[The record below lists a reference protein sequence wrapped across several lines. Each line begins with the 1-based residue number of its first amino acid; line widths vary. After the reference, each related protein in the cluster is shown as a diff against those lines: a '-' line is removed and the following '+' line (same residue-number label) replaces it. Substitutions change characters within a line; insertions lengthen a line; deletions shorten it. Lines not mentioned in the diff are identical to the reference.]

1 MGFPHE
7 KSGRPISL
15 RARELRELSDEE
27 LVKRLAESRENLF
40 NLRFQLATG
49 ALENSARLGLA
60 KRDIARIM
68 TIQAERK
75 NTLER
80 R

>member
-1 MGFPHE
+1 M
-7 KSGRPISL
+7 
-15 RARELRELSDEE
+15 RARELRDLSDEE

-40 NLRFQLATG
+40 NLRFQMATG
-49 ALENSARLGLA
+49 ALDNTARLSLA
-60 KRDIARIM
+60 KRDIARIL

-75 NTLER
+75 NSLER

>member
-1 MGFPHE
+1 L
-7 KSGRPISL
+7 KAS
-15 RARELRELSDEE
+15 ELRELSDEE
-27 LVKRLAESRENLF
+27 LERRLAESRENLF

-49 ALENSARLGLA
+49 ALENTARLGLA
-60 KRDIARIM
+60 RRDIARIL
-68 TIQAERK
+68 TIQAERE

>member
-1 MGFPHE
+1 
-7 KSGRPISL
+7 L

-49 ALENSARLGLA
+49 ALENTGRITLA
-60 KRDIARIM
+60 KRDIARIL
-68 TIQAERK
+68 TIQAERAYS
-75 NTLER
+75 LER
-80 R
+80 K

>member
-1 MGFPHE
+1 M
-7 KSGRPISL
+7 K
-15 RARELRELSDEE
+15 AKELKELSDDE
-27 LVKRLAESRENLF
+27 LERRLAEGRENLF

-49 ALENSARLGLA
+49 ALENTARLQLA
-60 KRDIARIM
+60 KRDIARIL
-68 TIQAERK
+68 TVQAERK